1 MASVFTYGTL
11 QVPAVMTAVTG
22 NSFPFVDAVLH
33 GFRRFKIRNRVYPA
47 IVPDES
53 ASTRGI
59 LYTNIDT
66 ASLVLLDEFEDI
78 LYTRQTVSVNLSASI
93 TTAYAYVLADT
104 YKDRLSGQEWS
115 LREFEEEYLRSYL
128 QRI

>member
-22 NSFPFVDAVLH
+22 NNFPFEEAVLH

-47 IVPDES
+47 IVPDDS
-53 ASTRGI
+53 ASTPGI
-59 LYTNIDT
+59 LYSNLDT
-66 ASLVLLDEFEDI
+66 TSLSLLDEFEDI
-78 LYTRQTVSVNLSASI
+78 LYTRQTVSVNLPASTTSAF
-93 TTAYAYVLADT
+93 AYVLAEE
-104 YKDRLSGQEWS
+104 YNDRLSEQEWS
-115 LREFEEEYLRSYL
+115 LREFEEHHLQSYL